1 MLTGRVT
8 DAPGRDAWNGFGAY
22 AEDVADLA
30 VPMVAGTLL
39 LPRKAGFL

>member
-8 DAPGRDAWNGFGAY
+8 APPRDAWNGFGAY
-22 AEDVADLA
+22 AEE
-30 VPMVAGTLL
+30 VPDFGAPVAGTRL